1 LLDIAARGYRG
12 VIVDWL
18 WVDRAPAP
26 APGIPYTIPDQQDYF
41 RWMSTVTRNL
51 GMAFGAFAAADE
63 YETPR
68 SAALVDMSITQN
80 MLASNNPHQWLQ
92 AGG

>member
-1 LLDIAARGYRG
+1 LDIAEKGYRG
-12 VIVDWL
+12 VILDWM
-18 WVDRAPAP
+18 WVDRPTSVTGFP
-26 APGIPYTIPDQQDYF
+26 LTVPDQQDYF

-51 GMAFGAFAAADE
+51 GMAFGTWATADE
-63 YETPR
+63 YETPK

-80 MLASNNPHQWLQ
+80 VLGNSLINPHQWLQ